1 MEVGEQPDIQIQY
14 LADMPEALPALV
26 DWFLAEWEPYYGT
39 DGPGDAKADLRESMN
54 RDELPICLLAIDGTG
69 ALAGTISLKAE
80 SISHRELTHWG
91 AAFLVAPTRRR
102 QGIGTALV
110 AALEDQARK
119 LGFKR
124 IYMST
129 DAASAIVDGRDW
141 RALDTTESLRG
152 TISVYAVDL

>member
-14 LADMPEALPALV
+14 LVDMPETLPALV
-26 DWFLAEWEPYYGT
+26 DWFVAEWEPYYGT

-54 RDELPICLLAIDGTG
+54 RDKLPICLLAIDGSG
-69 ALAGTISLKAE
+69 AVAGTISLKAE
-80 SISHRELTHWG
+80 SISHHELTPWG
-91 AAFLVAPTRRR
+91 AAFLFGPRRRR
-102 QGIGTALV
+102 QGIGTALG
-110 AALEDQARK
+110 AALEDEARK

-124 IYMST
+124 LYMST

-152 TISVYAVDL
+152 TITVYAVDL